1 LQETLKYS
9 DDSPSAL
16 PLVSVGIPTYNRP
29 YGLQRTLNCITQQTY
44 RNLEIIVSDNCST
57 DPEIDVIVRN
67 FISKDCRIQYFKQD
81 FNKGPAFNFKFVLE
95 KASGKYFM
103 WAADDDGWEPEFIRS
118 LVIPMEENACISV
131 SMSGVKRID
140 EFGNFFDITRFNE
153 FRYEKYNQF
162 KMALYGA
169 SHDNITFYMYGL
181 FRLKVIKQFYTNFDN
196 TYGKDLVLI
205 CEMLM
210 STRFYYV
217 DEILHTRN
225 FNIIQGTAERYPDEE
240 IGKNYGDRLKF
251 FRLLFRLG
259 PYLFRSKNIPG
270 YHKIWI
276 PFIVVRFGLWMCQL
290 FYSEILK
297 KTICGNHNSPQ

>member
-1 LQETLKYS
+1 MQETLKYS

-140 EFGNFFDITRFNE
+140 EFGNVFDITRFNE
-153 FRYEKYNQF
+153 FRYEKYNQ
-162 KMALYGA
+162 LY
-169 SHDNITFYMYGL
+169 
-181 FRLKVIKQFYTNFDN
+181 
-196 TYGKDLVLI
+196 
-205 CEMLM
+205 
-210 STRFYYV
+210 
-217 DEILHTRN
+217 
-225 FNIIQGTAERYPDEE
+225 
-240 IGKNYGDRLKF
+240 
-251 FRLLFRLG
+251 
-259 PYLFRSKNIPG
+259 
-270 YHKIWI
+270 
-276 PFIVVRFGLWMCQL
+276 
-290 FYSEILK
+290 
-297 KTICGNHNSPQ
+297 